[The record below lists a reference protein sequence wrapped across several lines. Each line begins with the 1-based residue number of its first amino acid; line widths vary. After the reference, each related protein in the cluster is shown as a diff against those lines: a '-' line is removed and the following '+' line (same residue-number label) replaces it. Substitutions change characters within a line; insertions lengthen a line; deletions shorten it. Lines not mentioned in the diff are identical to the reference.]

1 MHLKKKMFCCRRF
14 VKRVSENFKQIQ
26 ADAIYFKNEI
36 TSLKEEVQELKER
49 QLKTKKNLVKMI
61 DMFTLN
67 EYVLF
72 KTRLLTKKQTET
84 LIENI
89 FNHYD
94 YPPEFR
100 DEDAINKLGRLLNTD
115 EKPEGY
121 DEETTK
127 KIYKIIFAVTKLKGV
142 LDKLEEPKLKDS
154 NYEDRKSCWLDQ
166 ENYEFTEVVIKCLK
180 MN

>member
-1 MHLKKKMFCCRRF
+1 MFCCRRF
-14 VKRVSENFKQIQ
+14 TKRVAENFKQIQ
-26 ADAIYFKNEI
+26 EDAIYFKNEI
-36 TSLKEEVQELKER
+36 TTLKEEVQELKER

-72 KTRLLTKKQTET
+72 KTRLLTKKQTDT

-89 FNHYD
+89 YQHYD
-94 YPPEFR
+94 YPAEFKEEKTLER
-100 DEDAINKLGRLLNTD
+100 LGRLIDTD

-127 KIYKIIFAVTKLKGV
+127 KIYKTIVALAELKGI
-142 LDKLEEPKLKDS
+142 LDKLEEPKLKDV
-154 NYEDRKSCWLDQ
+154 NYEDRKCCWLAQ
-166 ENYEFTEVVIKCLK
+166 ENYDFTEVVIKCLK
-180 MN
+180 MI

>member
-1 MHLKKKMFCCRRF
+1 MFCCRRF
-14 VKRVSENFKQIQ
+14 TKRVSENFKQIQ

-36 TSLKEEVQELKER
+36 TSLKEEVQELKEKHQR
-49 QLKTKKNLVKMI
+49 TKKNLVKMI

-72 KTRLLTKKQTET
+72 KTRLLTKKQTDT

-89 FNHYD
+89 YDHYD
-94 YPPEFR
+94 YPVEFR
-100 DEDAINKLGRLLNTD
+100 EEKTLERLGRLMNTD

-127 KIYKIIFAVTKLKGV
+127 KIYKTILALTELKGI

-154 NYEDRKSCWLDQ
+154 NYQDRKCSWLAQ

-180 MN
+180 MH

>member
-1 MHLKKKMFCCRRF
+1 MFCCRRF
-14 VKRVSENFKQIQ
+14 VKRVADNFKQIQ
-26 ADAIYFKNEI
+26 EDAIYFKNEI
-36 TSLKEEVQELKER
+36 THLKEEVQELKEKHQR
-49 QLKTKKNLVKMI
+49 TKKNLVKMI

-72 KTRLLTKKQTET
+72 KTRLLTKKQTDT

-89 FNHYD
+89 YDHYD
-94 YPPEFR
+94 YPVEFR
-100 DEDAINKLGRLLNTD
+100 DEKTLERLGRLMDTN

-127 KIYKIIFAVTKLKGV
+127 KIYKTIFALTELKGI
-142 LDKLEEPKLKDS
+142 LDKLEEPKLKDV
-154 NYEDRKSCWLDQ
+154 NYENRKCSWLAQ

-180 MN
+180 MH

>member
-1 MHLKKKMFCCRRF
+1 MFCCRRF
-14 VKRVSENFKQIQ
+14 TKRVSENFKQIQ
-26 ADAIYFKNEI
+26 EDAIYFKNEI
-36 TSLKEEVQELKER
+36 TSLKEEVQELKEKHQR
-49 QLKTKKNLVKMI
+49 TKKNLVKMI

-89 FNHYD
+89 YDHYD
-94 YPPEFR
+94 YPAEFK
-100 DEDAINKLGRLLNTD
+100 EEKTLERLSRLIDTD

-127 KIYKIIFAVTKLKGV
+127 KIYKTIVALAELKGI
-142 LDKLEEPKLKDS
+142 LDKLEEPKLKDV
-154 NYEDRKSCWLDQ
+154 NYEDRKCCWLAQ
-166 ENYEFTEVVIKCLK
+166 ENYAFTEVVIKCLK
-180 MN
+180 MH

>member
-1 MHLKKKMFCCRRF
+1 MFCCRRF

-26 ADAIYFKNEI
+26 EDAIYFKNEI
-36 TSLKEEVQELKER
+36 TSLKEEVQELKEKHQR
-49 QLKTKKNLVKMI
+49 TKKNLVKMI

-89 FNHYD
+89 YDHYD
-94 YPPEFR
+94 YPVEFR
-100 DEDAINKLGRLLNTD
+100 EEKTLERLGRLMDTD

-127 KIYKIIFAVTKLKGV
+127 KIYKTILALTELKGI

-154 NYEDRKSCWLDQ
+154 NYEDRKCSWLSQ

-180 MN
+180 MH